1 MTQPAAAVMGIEGLT
16 ISAEERAVYQQRQ
29 PAGFILFRRNVDNPA
44 QLRAL
49 TDDLRDLTGNDD
61 LPILVD
67 QEGGRVQ
74 RLNPPHWPAFPPPA
88 LFGFIAENNEEAALD
103 LARNLHQ
110 AMGMMLREAGFT
122 VNCAPDLDL
131 PQTEAD
137 PVIGDRAFSAIPDMA
152 IRLARAAKEGLEAG
166 GMQAVIKH
174 IPGHGRATVDSH
186 KSLPVIDAP
195 RDVLE
200 GHDFKPFRALND
212 AHWAIPGHLVFTDI
226 DPDLPATWSPKIL
239 NDLVRTDF
247 GFDGI
252 LVTDCLY
259 MDALGGPIPERARK
273 AVEAGND
280 LALSC
285 HGDPAEKAAV
295 LDAVPDLS
303 ATSQAR
309 LARAV
314 LPASNGDWRGLARE
328 HLEKASQ
335 LAMGF
340 EARSNSMDW
349 RLTA

>member
-1 MTQPAAAVMGIEGLT
+1 MTQRAAAVMGIEGLT
-16 ISAEERAVYQQRQ
+16 ISEEERAVYRNRQ

-88 LFGFIAENNEEAALD
+88 LFGFIAEKDEDKAITLT
-103 LARNLHQ
+103 RNLHQ
-110 AMGMMLREAGFT
+110 AMGMMLRQAGFT

-131 PQTEAD
+131 PQSDAD
-137 PVIGDRAFSAIPDMA
+137 PVIGDRAFAASPDLA

-186 KSLPVIDAP
+186 KTLPVIDTDRAT
-195 RDVLE
+195 LE
-200 GHDFKPFRALND
+200 AHDFKPFRAFSD
-212 AHWAIPGHLVFTDI
+212 AHWALPGHLIMQDI
-226 DPDLPATWSPKIL
+226 DPDQPATWSRTIL
-239 NDLVRTDF
+239 HDLIRQDF
-247 GFDGI
+247 GFDGL

-259 MDALGGPIPERARK
+259 MDALGGPIPERAYK
-273 AVEAGND
+273 AIAAGND

-295 LDAVPDLS
+295 LDAVPDVS
-303 ATSQAR
+303 VETDAR
-309 LARAV
+309 LQRAV
-314 LPASNGDWRGLARE
+314 LPGNDGDWKILAQE
-328 HLEKASQ
+328 NLADASQ
-335 LAMGF
+335 LATGF

-349 RLTA
+349 RLIA